1 MPTMTG
7 HPTYG
12 KEEKKVIKAHK
23 MAFQEAHDM
32 AGRDRVVWDLILPEL
47 LAFYKRTNHPH
58 VNAAEGDVGIVKEL
72 KEWTSNNWWK
82 TGTAKDS
89 EDVKVNIAV
98 IVERMFQDRVN
109 ETLHDLVG
117 VEELGQDP
125 QREFQLRNRAIKMVR
140 KNLSP
145 EEMVS
150 VNAEK
155 ARVASSG
162 NPLEKQRYC
171 GNQHGWCLDWADGRV
186 DARGTW
192 AHKVASGWGPFCTPL
207 LPPSSPSNS
216 RPEEA
221 PESVGH
227 AKYLMPSIHSLSS
240 KSVDAHLHYLLNLHG
255 QSRIDAEDK
264 KWFMEMGMLSLT
276 LVAWVDSTGEF
287 KVQAHDSMV
296 FLKGSQKDTFAERNT
311 NFVNEMLRKFLQY
324 IFYLH
329 DIVCVAPNIG
339 AATTVTGTGVAVPT
353 PPEPSQQVILE
364 MDSRGFPRLPGVFPG
379 LTKDL
384 VKLCHEYM
392 NAQYSIAS
400 GKPDS
405 RMCVAELC
413 ANPKSFIA
421 GGCLPKDWDMTGN
434 VRKNSTKKILR
445 DPQNMDKGML
455 LDLLEHWRLW
465 EKAHGCAT
473 ALQFTHFMRGKEC
486 LPTVIAPAHTN
497 NAMVSPWKKS
507 TMKALD
513 MNSQS
518 NDGSVTQKMA
528 TTVTETGNEI
538 SEIIDINP
546 RPAHL
551 TNNELSTGIQRAPAN
566 RKAGT
571 PPNSTTGKMGP
582 IQGHNINEGATETTM
597 PPNKNMGT
605 MAITLPA
612 SGDPSTDAQP
622 ATDIT
627 TNEAPGTSGNPIIHR
642 RAAMAEGR
650 EAEEK
655 QSMEKGAS

>member
-23 MAFQEAHDM
+23 MAFQEAHNM
-32 AGRDRVVWDLILPEL
+32 AGRDRVVQDLILPEL
-47 LAFYKRTNHPH
+47 LAFYKRTNHPR
-58 VNAAEGDVGIVKEL
+58 VNAVEGDVGIVKEL
-72 KEWTSNNWWK
+72 KEWTSNNWRK

-98 IVERMFQDRVN
+98 IVERMFWDRVN
-109 ETLHDLVG
+109 ETLCDLVG

-125 QREFQLRNRAIKMVR
+125 QREFQVQNCAIKMVR

-162 NPLEKQRYC
+162 NPPEKQHVTAER
-171 GNQHGWCLDWADGRV
+171 
-186 DARGTW
+186 
-192 AHKVASGWGPFCTPL
+192 
-207 LPPSSPSNS
+207 
-216 RPEEA
+216 
-221 PESVGH
+221 
-227 AKYLMPSIHSLSS
+227 
-240 KSVDAHLHYLLNLHG
+240 HG

-264 KWFMEMGMLSLT
+264 KRFMEMGMLSLT

-339 AATTVTGTGVAVPT
+339 AATIVTGTGVAVPT
-353 PPEPSQQVILE
+353 PPEPSRQVVLE
-364 MDSRGFPRLPGVFPG
+364 TDSRGFPRLPGVFPG

-384 VKLCHEYM
+384 VKLCREYI

-405 RMCVAELC
+405 CMCVAEVC
-413 ANPKSFIA
+413 TNPKSFIA

-455 LDLLEHWRLW
+455 LDLLEHWRLQ

-473 ALQFTHFMRGKEC
+473 ALQFTHFMRGKER

-497 NAMVSPWKKS
+497 NAMVSPQKKS

-513 MNSQS
+513 MNFQS
-518 NDGSVTQKMA
+518 NDGSVTQKTA
-528 TTVTETGNEI
+528 TTVMETGNEI
-538 SEIIDINP
+538 SEIVDINP

-551 TNNELSTGIQRAPAN
+551 TGNELSTGIQRAPAN

-582 IQGHNINEGATETTM
+582 LQGHNINEGATETTT

-605 MAITLPA
+605 TAITLPA
-612 SGDPSTDAQP
+612 SGDPGTDAQP

-627 TNEAPGTSGNPIIHR
+627 ANEAPGTSGNPIIH
-642 RAAMAEGR
+642 
-650 EAEEK
+650 
-655 QSMEKGAS
+655 